1 MMQLRFLGACQE
13 VGRSAFAVKTANG
26 QVLMDYGVMINH
38 EVSFPVHVSPKDIDA
53 VTLTHAH
60 LDHSGLVP
68 LFYLHSANL
77 PLYGVEPTFKLA
89 KVLVRDMIKLSGY
102 YLPFEYMDLESML
115 AHAIPVNYNSEFKVK
130 DASVKMIN
138 AGHIPGSAQI
148 IVESDGRR
156 ILYTGDFNLIP
167 THLVPGAD
175 HQYDNLDGI
184 IIEST
189 YAAVYH
195 PDRVQSEQNFVLA
208 CKEVVENGGTVLVP
222 AFGVGRSQEIIC
234 MLADYNF
241 TYPVY
246 VDGMALDAIRML
258 EQHPNSLR
266 DEEHFS
272 KAMQQAEKITNWN
285 ERRKAARTAGVIVSP
300 AGMLKGGAS
309 VFYMENLAH
318 NNHNW
323 IFLVSY
329 QVEGSP
335 GRILLDEGRFM
346 LHGKSRKVEARI
358 EKFDFSSHGGQAQLH
373 EALKEVDKRTQV
385 FVVHGDQDN
394 CKLLADWATNEA
406 GLKTTIPKPGETI
419 DI

>member
-1 MMQLRFLGACQE
+1 MQLRFLGACQE
-13 VGRSAFAVKTANG
+13 VGRSAYAVKTANS
-26 QVLMDYGVMINH
+26 QILMDYGVMINH
-38 EVSFPVHVSPKDIDA
+38 EVSFPIHISPKDLNA
-53 VTLTHAH
+53 VVLTHAH

-68 LFYLHSANL
+68 MLYLHSKL
-77 PLYGVEPTFKLA
+77 PLYGVEPTFKLS

-115 AHAIPVNYNSEFKVK
+115 NHAVSVEYNSQFKVN
-130 DASVKMIN
+130 DASVSMIN

-148 IVESDGRR
+148 IIESDGRR
-156 ILYTGDFNLIP
+156 VLYTGDFNLVP

-175 HQYDNLDGI
+175 RQYNNLDAI

-189 YAAVYH
+189 YAGDDH
-195 PDRVQSEQNFVLA
+195 PDRLESERNFVLA
-208 CKEVVENGGTVLVP
+208 CKEVVEDGGTVLVP

-234 MLADYNF
+234 MLSDHNF
-241 TYPVY
+241 SHPIF

-258 EQHPNSLR
+258 EQHPGSLR
-266 DEEHFS
+266 DGDLFK
-272 KAMQQAEKITNWN
+272 KAMRQAEQITNWN

-318 NNHNW
+318 NSHNG

-335 GRILLDEGRFM
+335 GRMLLDEGRFI
-346 LHGKSRKVEARI
+346 LRGKARKVEARV
-358 EKFDFSSHGGQAQLH
+358 EKFDFSSHGGKTQLH
-373 EALKEVDKRTQV
+373 ETLQEVDKKTRV
-385 FVVHGDQDN
+385 FVVHGEEEK
-394 CKLLADWATNEA
+394 CKLLADWASNEL
-406 GLKTTIPKPGETI
+406 GLQTMTPQPGESI